1 MISPLHF
8 DRCLANGIRNW
19 SAPFTKHGSVFSTVN
34 QNHSNV
40 SFWICMWVWEL
51 AVISTVEVKKKW
63 IQYPFLICVD
73 ASICRKMLCK
83 GVSCCE
89 WFIISD
95 EILIETISAII
106 GKLTELLF
114 SINFIQL
121 RGFPQKLTVFLCCL
135 WCLCH
140 ILAHLYAKYANW
152 IVESLFSKL
161 STNLL
166 SWFFRNWVISSCR

>member
-95 EILIETISAII
+95 AILIETISAII
-106 GKLTELLF
+106 GSWQNYFFPLILSNWEVSHKSWQFFSAVYDVYVVSLHICMLNMPTE
-114 SINFIQL
+114 
-121 RGFPQKLTVFLCCL
+121 
-135 WCLCH
+135 
-140 ILAHLYAKYANW
+140 
-152 IVESLFSKL
+152 
-161 STNLL
+161 
-166 SWFFRNWVISSCR
+166 